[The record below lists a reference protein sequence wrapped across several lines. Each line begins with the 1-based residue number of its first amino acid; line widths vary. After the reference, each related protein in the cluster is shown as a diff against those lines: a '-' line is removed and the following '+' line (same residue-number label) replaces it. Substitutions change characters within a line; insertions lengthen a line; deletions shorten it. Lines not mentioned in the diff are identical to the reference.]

1 LAGPLVIGYDGSD
14 EFENVLRRAAILL
27 AGRPALVVVVW
38 EPGVAYERF
47 ALPDDIT
54 PAAIHV
60 DTAML
65 AENALYADARRLA
78 RKGAELAKTSGFDA
92 TGLAIADELTV
103 AESLVHIARARDAQG
118 ILVGA
123 RGLGLTR
130 LLLGSTSEAVLR
142 RADRPVVVVRR
153 DQTGG

>member
-27 AGRPALVVVVW
+27 AGRRALVVVVW

-47 ALPDDIT
+47 ALPDDIAPT
-54 PAAIHV
+54 TIHV

-78 RKGAELAKTSGFDA
+78 KKGAELAKMSGFDA
-92 TGLAIADELTV
+92 AGLAIADELTV
-103 AESLVHIARARDAQG
+103 AESLVRIAHESDAQG

-123 RGLGLTR
+123 RGLGLTK

-142 RADRPVVVVRR
+142 RADCPVVVVRR
-153 DQTGG
+153 GQTGG

>member
-1 LAGPLVIGYDGSD
+1 MAGPLVIGYDGSD
-14 EFENVLRRAAILL
+14 EFENVLRRAAGLL

-47 ALPDDIT
+47 ALPHDIT

-78 RKGAELAKTSGFDA
+78 NKGAELAKRSGFAA
-92 TGLAIADELTV
+92 TGLAIAEELTV
-103 AESLVHIARARDAQG
+103 AESLVHIARQRDAQG

-123 RGLGLTR
+123 RGLGLTK
-130 LLLGSTSEAVLR
+130 LFLGSTSEAVLR